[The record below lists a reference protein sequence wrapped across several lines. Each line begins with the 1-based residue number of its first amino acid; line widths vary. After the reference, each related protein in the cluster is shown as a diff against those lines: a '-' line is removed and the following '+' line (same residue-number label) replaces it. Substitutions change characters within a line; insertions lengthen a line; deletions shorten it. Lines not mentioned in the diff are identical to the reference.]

1 MLREY
6 SPRGKESEMTVTL
19 TTTRT
24 LHLVDI
30 ENLAGDPFAT
40 KADVLDA
47 LDGYLEVAGYR
58 DGDSVIVAAN
68 PGLIREIAFDL
79 PMACNVHA
87 ARGKDGA
94 DLILLAQAEPGWV
107 AERFDRLVIGS
118 GDAAFSET
126 ALAVRDLGTPVV
138 VVSRPASLSR
148 RLQGEGLGVRIL
160 TDRSVA
166 LAV

>member
-1 MLREY
+1 
-6 SPRGKESEMTVTL
+6 MTTTL

-30 ENLAGDPFAT
+30 ENLVGNPFAS
-40 KADVLDA
+40 KRDALDA
-47 LDGYLEVAGYR
+47 LDRYLELAGYR
-58 DGDSVIVAAN
+58 DGDQIVVAAN
-68 PGLIREIAFDL
+68 PGLIREIGFDL
-79 PMACNVHA
+79 TLPCSLHA
-87 ARGKDGA
+87 ARGDDGA

-107 AERFDRLVIGS
+107 AARFDRLVIGS
-118 GDAAFSET
+118 GDAEFVDA

-138 VVSRPASLSR
+138 VVSRRSSLSG

-160 TDRSVA
+160 PEPALV